1 MEPLETRIRELEDKR
16 TALEEEQMR
25 VWKDLETAK
34 AALVAERMKTIDSH
48 KSFYVK
54 KLERIK
60 KTVDAFVAETAY
72 MHNGVE
78 IASRN
83 NNLRYGFRKK
93 ELPYKDDYHEV
104 MQDPLDYAVV
114 EYDLLGMED
123 YLEIRIDYHSEALKD
138 FVEEWMSGHLP
149 HMERDET
156 LFGFRV

>member
-1 MEPLETRIRELEDKR
+1 MEHLETQIRELEDAK
-16 TALEEEQMR
+16 AELEAQGLEIWR
-25 VWKDLETAK
+25 KLETAK
-34 AALVAERMKTIDSH
+34 DALVAERMKTIEKH
-48 KSFYVK
+48 KSFYAK

-60 KTVDAFVAETAY
+60 KTVDIFVTETAY

-83 NNLRYGFRKK
+83 NNLKYGFRKK

-104 MQDPLDYAVV
+104 MQDPMDFMIV

-123 YLEIRIDYHSEALKD
+123 YLEVRVDYHSEALKD
-138 FVEEWMSGHLP
+138 FVEEWMSQNIP
-149 HMERDET
+149 HMGRDDD